1 MRRALALAARAAGDT
16 FPNPVVGCVIVDDD
30 GVVVGEGYH
39 PKAGEPHA
47 EVFALRAA
55 GSDAEGC
62 TAYVT
67 LEPCDHFGRTP
78 PCSRALVDAGC
89 GGWWWGSWIR
99 IRG

>member
-47 EVFALRAA
+47 EVFAPRAA
-55 GSDAEGC
+55 GATRRDA
-62 TAYVT
+62 
-67 LEPCDHFGRTP
+67 PRT
-78 PCSRALVDAGC
+78 
-89 GGWWWGSWIR
+89 
-99 IRG
+99 